1 MKLYNVG
8 KDSLDEYDLEY
19 LDKEVYEYFIYNYEV
34 GDYCGSGAAV
44 LKDNDG
50 KFILIDLGHCSC
62 YGPLEERNPKCIY
75 SLEEI
80 TKLLDKRCQDE
91 DDGEYI
97 KDIAE
102 KLKEVEGLADEG
114 VIPRKKTQ

>member
-1 MKLYNVG
+1 MKIYNVG
-8 KDSLDEYDLEY
+8 KDSLDEYDFEY
-19 LDKEVYEYFIYNYEV
+19 LDEKAYEYLIYNYEIGCWE
-34 GDYCGSGAAV
+34 GDGTAV
-44 LKDNDG
+44 LKDNNG
-50 KFILIDLGHCSC
+50 KFILIGLGHCSC
-62 YGPLEERNPKCIY
+62 FGPLEECNPKCIY